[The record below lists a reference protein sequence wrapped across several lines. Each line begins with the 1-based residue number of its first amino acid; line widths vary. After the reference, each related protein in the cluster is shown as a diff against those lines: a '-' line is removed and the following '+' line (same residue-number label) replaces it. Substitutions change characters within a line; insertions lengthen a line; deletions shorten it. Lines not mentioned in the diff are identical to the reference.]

1 MSRNQI
7 NFSKMN
13 EEATKQVK
21 LFKDAIIALAQED
34 LRHKAVADSL
44 KKELEAITTKRQE
57 AIVSGMS
64 IDEATRTYSRVEID
78 NKIRKESDDH
88 TSITKPLNEQ
98 IKAAYAFIPEGMY
111 EAYVK
116 RVTELKT
123 GDFLAAIE
131 AFLNNLGIEEC
142 KQGQIRKCAE
152 NMILHFGAKCAT
164 SKKIANDDTFV
175 MAMAKVTF
183 NKLFMLVFCELYIK

>member
-21 LFKDAIIALAQED
+21 LFKNAIIALAQED
-34 LRHKAVADSL
+34 LRHKAVAGSL
-44 KKELEAITTKRQE
+44 KKELESITTKRQE
-57 AIVSGMS
+57 AMANGMS
-64 IDEATRTYSRVEID
+64 IDEATCTYSRVNID
-78 NKIRKESDDH
+78 NKIRKESDEH
-88 TSITKPLNEQ
+88 TNITKPLNEQ
-98 IKAAYAFIPEGMY
+98 VKAAYAFIPEGMY

-131 AFLNNLGIEEC
+131 TFLNNLGIEEC
-142 KQGQIRKCAE
+142 KQGQIRKFAE

-164 SKKIANDDTFV
+164 SKKIANDNTFI